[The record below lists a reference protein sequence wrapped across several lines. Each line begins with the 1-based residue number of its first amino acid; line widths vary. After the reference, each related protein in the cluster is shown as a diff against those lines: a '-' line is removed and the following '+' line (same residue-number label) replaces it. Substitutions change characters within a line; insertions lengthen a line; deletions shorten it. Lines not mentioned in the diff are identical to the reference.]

1 MNLLEQHR
9 DQAATPKGAFDFH
22 LQRIKAVIDFI
33 ATKDETLGGNW
44 YLGGD
49 SLQDALQYDVFAN
62 GAISKAAIDALKA
75 DYGHG
80 KKIDRPKALGI
91 WNGRQDDGATAIMS
105 LMIDTGIISNSV
117 DLSLDEK
124 ANGLS
129 RLGNYKSVAEV
140 VAKVAELY
148 HSLYVTFGPRAY
160 QDQQVF
166 DDRLGVSWMLY
177 LPHVLTPAQ
186 VPEARALIPVMRDGQ
201 QQGTI
206 IVSVTD
212 EVFDV
217 NNRAHVKAA
226 NDIEIRLADQD
237 LLPRFIDL

>member
-9 DQAATPKGAFDFH
+9 DQAAAPKGAFEFH
-22 LQRIKAVIDFI
+22 LQRIKAIVDFI

-44 YLGGD
+44 YLAGD
-49 SLQDALQYDVFAN
+49 TQQDALQYEVFAN
-62 GAISKAAIDALKA
+62 GAASKAAIDVLKA
-75 DYGHG
+75 EYGHG
-80 KKIDRPKALGI
+80 KKIDRPKVIGI
-91 WNGRQDDGATAIMS
+91 WNGRQTDGATAIMS
-105 LMIDTGIISNSV
+105 LMIDTGVISNNIE
-117 DLSLDEK
+117 LSLDEK

-148 HSLYVTFGPRAY
+148 RSLYVTFGPRAY

-166 DDRLGVSWMLY
+166 DARLGVSWMLY
-177 LPHVLTPAQ
+177 LPHALAPAQ
-186 VPEARALIPVMRDGQ
+186 VPEARDLIPVMRDGK

-217 NNRAHVKAA
+217 NNLEHVKAA

-237 LLPRFIDL
+237 LLPRFVDL